1 MAIIGRGNKG
11 APVVTTLASTSWTLL
26 AADNADRLGTF
37 FQNQGSVNV
46 RVAGLTGSAGSVGII
61 IGSGKDLTDTLSRDA
76 WYGRCES
83 STCDILTQP
92 IY

>member
-1 MAIIGRGNKG
+1 MAITGRGNKG
-11 APVVTTLASTSWTLL
+11 TPVVTTLASTSWTLL
-26 AADNADRLGTF
+26 ASDNADRIGIF
-37 FQNQGSVNV
+37 FHNQGSVNV
-46 RVAGLTGSAGSVGII
+46 RVAGLAGSAGSVGVI
-61 IGSGKDLTDTLSRDA
+61 IGSGRDLTDDLSKDA

>member
-1 MAIIGRGNKG
+1 MPIVGRGNKG

-26 AADNADRLGTF
+26 AADNADRTAVM
-37 FQNQGSVNV
+37 FQNQGTVNIRLSVNS
-46 RVAGLTGSAGSVGII
+46 AAGSSFGVIV
-61 IGSGKDLTDTLSRDA
+61 GSGKDLTDVISRDA

-83 STCDILTQP
+83 STCDVLTQV